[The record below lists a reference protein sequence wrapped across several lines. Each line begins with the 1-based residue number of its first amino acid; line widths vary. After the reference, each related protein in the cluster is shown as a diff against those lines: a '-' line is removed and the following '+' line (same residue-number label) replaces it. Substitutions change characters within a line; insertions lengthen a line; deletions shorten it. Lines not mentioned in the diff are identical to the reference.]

1 VHMDK
6 PERKF
11 LLVRECCRDTAPEAF
26 KSKKRNTE
34 LRKGSVPMR
43 TRAWWSDDARTDRPE
58 TQGWQDWV
66 YTAE

>member
-26 KSKKRNTE
+26 KSKKRKTE

-43 TRAWWSDDARTDRPE
+43 TEPGGAMLEQIDERLKDGKT
-58 TQGWQDWV
+58 
-66 YTAE
+66 